1 MAKKRT
7 RIPLN
12 VYLNG
17 RLVGRL
23 RKETSGAIDFQYD
36 GSWLDW
42 EHALPVSLSLPLRED
57 RYIGDPV
64 IAVFDNLLPD
74 NEGIRKSLAER
85 VKADGYDAYSLLAA
99 IGRDCVGA
107 LQFLPEDSEPE
118 PSGTITGRPVDDE
131 EIGRLVSNLASA
143 PLGVDED
150 AEFRISLAGA
160 QEKTALLYWNDQ
172 WHIPHGTSAT
182 THILKPQIGM
192 LGNGIDMSQ
201 SVENEHFCM
210 RLMEELGLP
219 TAETDIQDF
228 DGSRVLVVKRFD
240 RLWTKDKRLIRLP
253 QEDLCQ
259 ALSVPPTLK
268 YQSDGGPGMPEVLD
282 MLKGSDNPETDQK
295 LFVKAQIIFWLIG
308 ATDGH
313 AKNFSLFL
321 TPGGRFSMTPIYDV
335 LSAQPNMDAGQIR
348 RNQMKLALSVGDN
361 RHYVIE
367 RILPRH
373 FQQTAKRC
381 GIAESMI
388 DDILEEMLGA
398 MPDAFERTIAAM
410 PAEFPE
416 EMAASIKTAALT
428 RLRTI
433 EQALAPEAQAS

>member
-433 EQALAPEAQAS
+433 EQAIAPEAQAS

>member
-107 LQFLPEDSEPE
+107 LQFLPEGSEPE

-433 EQALAPEAQAS
+433 EQAIAPEAQAS